1 MLALKDDLL
10 ALKNKKYVWCFSSVF
25 LKTVYDREGIVFL
38 FDFHLSS
45 FKVIF
50 ILKLFMQKC

>member
-1 MLALKDDLL
+1 MLTLKDNLL
-10 ALKNKKYVWCFSSVF
+10 ALKNKNTVFFSSVF
-25 LKTVYDREGIVFL
+25 WKMGYDREGIVFL

-50 ILKLFMQKC
+50 IKKLFMQKC

>member
-1 MLALKDDLL
+1 MG
-10 ALKNKKYVWCFSSVF
+10 
-25 LKTVYDREGIVFL
+25 YDREDIVFL

-50 ILKLFMQKC
+50 IKKLFMQKC